1 MPFPPTAPSVTLVT
15 NHTLTLD
22 WTPPDITGNLPLTAY
37 IVEVLVL
44 GNSLCP
50 QSEPEWEEQQRVD
63 NPTAVQT
70 IVMGLIP
77 FQHYNVRIRAVNSN
91 FESEP
96 SPAVESVW
104 TQPSGQP
111 PSLSHMHTTKPLP
124 PLSPLSLFLSPLS
137 LSLSPSLSLSLS
149 LPLLPTYSSL
159 CFSVKCKNSL
169 RKSSSCYLVGC
180 KPFNSPRD
188 YLHSLSSLS
197 LLPSLSLSPPSLCFS
212 ASK

>member
-44 GNSLCP
+44 GNSLCS

-63 NPTAVQT
+63 DPTAVQT

-111 PSLSHMHTTKPLP
+111 PCLSHMHTTKPLP
-124 PLSPLSLFLSPLS
+124 
-137 LSLSPSLSLSLS
+137 LSPSLSLSLS
-149 LPLLPTYSSL
+149 LSSL
-159 CFSVKCKNSL
+159 HIAPSASPSNVRIASGNQA
-169 RKSSSCYLVGC
+169 LVISWDVSHSTLQGIIC
-180 KPFNSPRD
+180 TLSP
-188 YLHSLSSLS
+188 SLS
-197 LLPSLSLSPPSLCFS
+197 LLPSLSLSLPLSLFLS
-212 ASK
+212 IQMIA